1 MKIQPL
7 NIIFFKNQTS
17 TPKRKSISFGEIPI
31 YQINLK
37 QKNKDGQYSFIP
49 ACFSKIN
56 NKDKEDIVLMEKIG
70 NYWSRKPRETS
81 YGITVSNN
89 FLWAACD
96 NNFYIIE
103 KSDKS
108 KNTYRKTTCI
118 METTPVDSEDKSMFR
133 IFLLQSHPE
142 IARKQHPKIKGS
154 GELALYGGV
163 KEAKEHGFES
173 VQLLSAN
180 NSFYEHMG
188 FTPMEKYRQN
198 WYELPSSEF
207 DKFLERI
214 EKKYGMKKE

>member
-1 MKIQPL
+1 
-7 NIIFFKNQTS
+7 
-17 TPKRKSISFGEIPI
+17 
-31 YQINLK
+31 
-37 QKNKDGQYSFIP
+37 
-49 ACFSKIN
+49 
-56 NKDKEDIVLMEKIG
+56 MEKIG
-70 NYWSRKPRETS
+70 NYWSRKPKETS

-188 FTPMEKYRQN
+188 FTTMEKYRQN

>member
-7 NIIFFKNQTS
+7 NINFFKNQTS

-103 KSDKS
+103 KK
-108 KNTYRKTTCI
+108 
-118 METTPVDSEDKSMFR
+118 
-133 IFLLQSHPE
+133 
-142 IARKQHPKIKGS
+142 
-154 GELALYGGV
+154 
-163 KEAKEHGFES
+163 
-173 VQLLSAN
+173 
-180 NSFYEHMG
+180 
-188 FTPMEKYRQN
+188 
-198 WYELPSSEF
+198 
-207 DKFLERI
+207 
-214 EKKYGMKKE
+214 